1 MKKSYLALI
10 ISALVFLTT
19 ILWLFKT
26 KKPMSV
32 PEITQIGV
40 ILVLIGFGVYVGL
53 TRLISEKRGEPVED
67 ELSKRILQKASS
79 TSYYISI
86 YMWLAFMYISDK
98 TKMETH
104 TLIGAGILGM
114 AILFFVCW
122 IVYKVWGMKDA

>member
-10 ISALVFLTT
+10 ISALVFFTT

-26 KKPMSV
+26 KKTVSV

-40 ILVLIGFGVYVGL
+40 ILVLIGFGVYFGL
-53 TRLISEKRGEPVED
+53 KRLISEKRGEPVED
-67 ELSKRILQKASS
+67 ELSKRIVQKASS

-122 IVYKVWGMKDA
+122 VVYKVWGMKDA